1 MNKKQNMIFMWSKYK
16 ELVII
21 TVENPGN
28 SNCEGKRKTVRVSE
42 NSSYRGKFQWN
53 FDQGKEKL
61 VRVSGESE
69 SSEFELSGFYC
80 STKAVMKNSGHMIV
94 HIITIQDQKKRCPVP
109 F

>member
-16 ELVII
+16 ELAII

-28 SNCEGKRKTVRVSE
+28 SNCEGKRKTVLVSE

-69 SSEFELSGFYC
+69 SPEFELSGFYC

-94 HIITIQDQKKRCPVP
+94 QIITA
-109 F
+109 

>member
-16 ELVII
+16 ELAII
-21 TVENPGN
+21 TVDNPGN
-28 SNCEGKRKTVRVSE
+28 SNCEGKRKTVLVSE

-69 SSEFELSGFYC
+69 LSGFYC

-94 HIITIQDQKKRCPVP
+94 QIITA
-109 F
+109 

>member
-1 MNKKQNMIFMWSKYK
+1 MSSKYK
-16 ELVII
+16 ELAII
-21 TVENPGN
+21 TLENPGN
-28 SNCEGKRKTVRVSE
+28 LNCEGKRKTFRVSE

-53 FDQGKEKL
+53 LDQGKEKL

-94 HIITIQDQKKRCPVP
+94 QIITA
-109 F
+109 